1 VRGTVFEIN
10 LDQNYIHSVDHSVSL
25 QNSFGKFVTLLPG
38 ESVMATDI
46 FKKITGGLDVAWNS
60 LNSIKDASYTEL
72 RDTELRA
79 SYTILTGKSFAIG
92 IWDRFV
98 RWILS

>member
-1 VRGTVFEIN
+1 
-10 LDQNYIHSVDHSVSL
+10 
-25 QNSFGKFVTLLPG
+25 
-38 ESVMATDI
+38 MATDI
-46 FKKITGGLDVAWNS
+46 FKKITGGLDIAWNS

-72 RDTELRA
+72 RDTQLRA